1 MSTRHIW
8 IQFCCIKIP
17 RTDRIISIETMKQ
30 YYFSS
35 SLYNNFP
42 PNILDLSLLLKKKK
56 KEKSKP
62 LFQNHLINF
71 SIFQPTFIPRRSI
84 VVSTERGG
92 DDDGTTVPRQNWTR
106 FLNGRSAV
114 AENMGPVVCRPSK
127 HAATSRGRNRNC
139 GLDVDERVSAESW
152 TRPRWFDYRAQRHT
166 EIRGEGF
173 GSFEGKFAAERPG
186 PWIRPRSVGL
196 GWAGLWPAAATTKA
210 GQRTPGKT

>member
-1 MSTRHIW
+1 
-8 IQFCCIKIP
+8 
-17 RTDRIISIETMKQ
+17 MKK

-42 PNILDLSLLLKKKK
+42 PNISTPKKKK
-56 KEKSKP
+56 KRKIESKP
-62 LFQNHLINF
+62 LFQKHLINF
-71 SIFQPTFIPRRSI
+71 SIFEPTF
-84 VVSTERGG
+84 VSSRGIASLYQRTAAT
-92 DDDGTTVPRQNWTR
+92 TTVPRQNWTR